1 MKNRGVFST
10 SPRLPGMAHKTGGRP
25 ETLAGQITAP
35 IEPRPQADIPAAGP
49 EIREVCASGLSG
61 EGAAQN
67 PFIAA
72 VPSTKRKYSL
82 SLRIEAELV
91 ARFEWALESYPA
103 SEHASIRRG
112 LATIVRERLAQDL
125 HASHYRNPSQVPH
138 NTVRLDL
145 RLDPETVQALGRILD
160 PYGLMPLT
168 TMIARAVEPVYA
180 DVLRK
185 LLSRADN
192 TPT

>member
-35 IEPRPQADIPAAGP
+35 IEPRPQADIPRAAP
-49 EIREVCASGLSG
+49 AIREVCAPAPSG
-61 EGAAQN
+61 EVPALN
-67 PFIAA
+67 PFNAA
-72 VPSTKRKYSL
+72 APSTKRKYSL

-91 ARFEWALESYPA
+91 ARFEGALECYPA

-112 LATIVRERLAQDL
+112 LATMVRETLAQDL
-125 HASHYRNPSQVPH
+125 RASHYRNPSQVPH
-138 NTVRLDL
+138 STVRLDF
-145 RLDPETVQALGRILD
+145 RLDPETVQALGRIHD
-160 PYGLMPLT
+160 PYGLMPVT
-168 TMIARAVEPVYA
+168 TMIARAVESVYA
-180 DVLRK
+180 DVLHK
-185 LLSRADN
+185 LLSRAGN